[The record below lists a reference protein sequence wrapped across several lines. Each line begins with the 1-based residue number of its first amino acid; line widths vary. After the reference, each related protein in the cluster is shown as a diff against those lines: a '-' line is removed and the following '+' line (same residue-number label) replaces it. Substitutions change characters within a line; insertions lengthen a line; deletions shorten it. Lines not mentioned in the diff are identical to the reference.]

1 MEMITYVRS
10 SRSNSR
16 LALDNYLEQDFVS
29 RIEGEFSMWGTLET
43 IGCTILRTWGVKVIS
58 ENERLEAYAK
68 GESEAERIFQPIYE
82 QILKACDKEDFQ
94 IDLNRK
100 AFEQK
105 ESVLKDIHMDLGMS
119 SITSVGALSNFCKTP
134 EYMNVKFISKEDVK
148 EYKEAKEEG
157 YRNKIAEYE
166 TKIQE
171 ATDRLIELITKKV
184 IEKYEQDSKIEEY
197 KKAIRDYVKDLERQT
212 VQDVVR
218 KLL

>member
-1 MEMITYVRS
+1 MEITTFVIFS
-10 SRSNSR
+10 KSDDG

-29 RIEGEFSMWGTLET
+29 RIEGEFSMWGTIET
-43 IGCTILRTWGVKVIS
+43 IGCTMLRSFGVKVIS
-58 ENERLEAYAK
+58 EHERLEAYSK
-68 GESEAERIFQPIYE
+68 GEAEAERIFQPIYE
-82 QILKACDKEDFQ
+82 QILRACDKEDFQ
-94 IDLNRK
+94 IELNRK

-171 ATDRLIELITKKV
+171 ATDRLTELITKKV
-184 IEKYEQDSKIEEY
+184 TEKFEQDQTIEEY
-197 KKAIRDYVKDLERQT
+197 KKVIRDYVKDLERQA

-218 KLL
+218 KL

>member
-1 MEMITYVRS
+1 MTTYVTFS
-10 SRSNSR
+10 KSDGG

-29 RIEGEFSMWGTLET
+29 KIEGEFSMWGILET

-68 GESEAERIFQPIYE
+68 GEAEAERIFQPIYE
-82 QILKACDKEDFQ
+82 QILRACDKEDFQ
-94 IDLNRK
+94 IELNRK
-100 AFEQK
+100 EFEQK

-119 SITSVGALSNFCKTP
+119 SITSVAALSNFCKTP

-157 YRNKIAEYE
+157 YRNKIGEYE

-171 ATDRLIELITKKV
+171 AMDRLTELITKKV
-184 IEKYEQDSKIEEY
+184 MEKHEQDSKIEEY
-197 KKAIRDYVKDLERQT
+197 KKAIRDYVKELERQV

-218 KLL
+218 GL

>member
-1 MEMITYVRS
+1 MITYVRS

>member
-1 MEMITYVRS
+1 MITYVTS

-58 ENERLEAYAK
+58 EHERLEAYAK
-68 GESEAERIFQPIYE
+68 GENEAERIFQPIHE
-82 QILKACDKEDFQ
+82 QILRACDKEDFQ
-94 IDLNRK
+94 IELNRK
-100 AFEQK
+100 EFEQK

-119 SITSVGALSNFCKTP
+119 SITSVGALSKFCKTP

-157 YRNKIAEYE
+157 YCNKIAQYE

-171 ATDRLIELITKKV
+171 AMDRLTELITKKV
-184 IEKYEQDSKIEEY
+184 MEKHEQDAKIEEY
-197 KKAIRDYVKDLERQT
+197 KKAIRDYVEELERQA

-218 KLL
+218 GL